1 MDVNDK
7 INIDIFKVVTRAIAE
22 SDDLGIMANHLT
34 QLLVGTLD
42 IKGCTIFVLDPD
54 TKELEVLA
62 SFGLSIGFMRKGPVL
77 SDKSVSF
84 LLKGKPVVI
93 TDIAAS
99 DILQYPQETKN
110 EGIGAIVSVPIM
122 LYGSNIGV
130 LRLYHH
136 EPWDVSEQDLDSLFL
151 LAENIG
157 LAMTYTR
164 LLNALQSVKDTIN
177 DIHTIWLDPRKE

>member
-7 INIDIFKVVTRAIAE
+7 INIDIFKVITRAIAE
-22 SDDLGIMANHLT
+22 SNDLGIMANHLT

-42 IKGCTIFVLDPD
+42 LKGCTIFVLGPD

-62 SFGLSIGFMRKGPVL
+62 SSGLSISFMSKGPVL

-84 LLKGKPVVI
+84 LLKGTPVVI

-99 DILQYPQETKN
+99 DRLQYPQETEK
-110 EGIGAIVSVPIM
+110 EGIRAIASVPIM

-151 LAENIG
+151 LAEHIG

-164 LLNALQSVKDTIN
+164 LRNALQSVKETITN
-177 DIHTIWLDPRKE
+177 IHTIWLNPGKK

>member
-1 MDVNDK
+1 MGVDDK

-22 SDDLGIMANHLT
+22 SDDLGMMANHLT
-34 QLLVGTLD
+34 QLLVGILD
-42 IKGCTIFVLDPD
+42 LKGCTIFVLNID

-62 SFGLSIGFMRKGPVL
+62 SFGLSINFMSKGPVL

-93 TDIAAS
+93 TDITTS
-99 DILQYPQETKN
+99 DLLQYPQETKK
-110 EGIGAIVSVPIM
+110 EGISAMVSVPIM
-122 LYGSNIGV
+122 LYGLNIGV

-136 EPWDVSEQDLDSLFL
+136 ETWDVSEQDLDSLFL
-151 LAENIG
+151 LAEHIG

-164 LLNALQSVKDTIN
+164 LLNALQSVKDTIT
-177 DIHTIWLDPRKE
+177 DIHTIWLNPKKE

>member
-7 INIDIFKVVTRAIAE
+7 INIDIFKVITRAITE
-22 SDDLGIMANHLT
+22 SNDLGIMANHLT
-34 QLLVGTLD
+34 QLMVGTLD

-62 SFGLSIGFMRKGPVL
+62 SFGLSIGFMSKGPVL

-99 DILQYPQETKN
+99 DRLQYPQETDQ
-110 EGIGAIVSVPIM
+110 EGIRAIASVPIM

-151 LAENIG
+151 LAEHIG

-164 LLNALQSVKDTIN
+164 LRNALQSAKDTITN
-177 DIHTIWLDPRKE
+177 IHTIWLNPAKK

>member
-1 MDVNDK
+1 MGANDK
-7 INIDIFKVVTRAIAE
+7 INIDVFKVVNRAIAE

-42 IKGCTIFVLDPD
+42 IKGCTIFCLNPD

-62 SFGLSIGFMRKGPVL
+62 SFGLSLSFMSKGPVF

-84 LLKGKPVVI
+84 LLKGEPVVV
-93 TDIAAS
+93 TDITAS
-99 DILQYPQETKN
+99 DRLQYPQETYK

-136 EPWDVSEQDLDSLFL
+136 EPWNISEQDLDSLLL

-164 LLNALQSVKDTIN
+164 LLNALQSVRDTIN
-177 DIHTIWLDPRKE
+177 DIHTIWLDPGKE

>member
-1 MDVNDK
+1 MGVDDK

-42 IKGCTIFVLDPD
+42 IKGCTIFVLDPE

-62 SFGLSIGFMRKGPVL
+62 SFGLSISFMSKGPVL
-77 SDKSVSF
+77 SDKSVGF
-84 LLKGKPVVI
+84 LLKGKPVVV

-99 DILQYPQETKN
+99 DCLQYPEETKK